1 MTMTFLWRNFNNKNM
16 KTLEQHMKRI
26 FGYTIVKTSKIEEFI
41 LSVDNKIDLREEVII
56 RLENELADLNTQYLD
71 AKLMCDILRDDLS
84 RASVRENELIRKLSL
99 AIEALKRYEEKPSP
113 VKSKKQTKQTK
124 KTIKTKKTK

>member
-1 MTMTFLWRNFNNKNM
+1 M